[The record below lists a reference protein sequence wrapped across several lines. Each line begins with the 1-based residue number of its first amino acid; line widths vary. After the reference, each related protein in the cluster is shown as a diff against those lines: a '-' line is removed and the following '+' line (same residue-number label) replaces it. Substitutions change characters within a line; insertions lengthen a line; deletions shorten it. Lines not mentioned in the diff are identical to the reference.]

1 MRIRTRIT
9 TIADIERRRAEI
21 MEITGSPDFQER
33 RRQDAL
39 LDRELALLDELEDL
53 DFLQH
58 GASIAS

>member
-1 MRIRTRIT
+1 M